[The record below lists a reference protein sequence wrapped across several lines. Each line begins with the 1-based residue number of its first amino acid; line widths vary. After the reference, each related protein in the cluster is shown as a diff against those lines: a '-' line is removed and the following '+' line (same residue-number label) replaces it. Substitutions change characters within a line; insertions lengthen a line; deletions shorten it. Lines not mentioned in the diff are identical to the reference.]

1 MWLTV
6 GRLWLRTTEGLILTL
21 LLCRITHTHTH
32 AQFRSCTHVTDE
44 FVQNCRHVD
53 SGFVF
58 QDYLLHT
65 RCHLVCNFFTFI
77 LFLGRLTY
85 FLCSSSSCSY
95 QQKSISVFSQS
106 KIELLEAY
114 LHVRSPTRV
123 LSNDTHTME
132 KRKHVFSPRTY
143 RLLFPSQQQKK
154 KMIERRVFER
164 ECRWSKWE
172 RKWREEDTQALKD
185 EGNTCR
191 FMFCS
196 VFERQSVLSK
206 MGQVER
212 ERQAE
217 PGGIRTYCKPL
228 WFVE

>member
-1 MWLTV
+1 MN
-6 GRLWLRTTEGLILTL
+6 
-21 LLCRITHTHTH
+21 LCRIADMLTRDLCSRTT
-32 AQFRSCTHVTDE
+32 S
-44 FVQNCRHVD
+44 
-53 SGFVF
+53 
-58 QDYLLHT
+58 YT

-154 KMIERRVFER
+154 WLKGEFLKGDVDEANGRGSGGRRTHR
-164 ECRWSKWE
+164 RWRMKVTHVVSCSALCLSDSQCCQKWD
-172 RKWREEDTQALKD
+172 RWR
-185 EGNTCR
+185 GR
-191 FMFCS
+191 G
-196 VFERQSVLSK
+196 RQSQEESELTVSLCDLWNNGIALRSHSLS
-206 MGQVER
+206 
-212 ERQAE
+212 
-217 PGGIRTYCKPL
+217 
-228 WFVE
+228 

>member
-1 MWLTV
+1 MN
-6 GRLWLRTTEGLILTL
+6 
-21 LLCRITHTHTH
+21 LCRIADMLTRDLCSRTT
-32 AQFRSCTHVTDE
+32 S
-44 FVQNCRHVD
+44 
-53 SGFVF
+53 
-58 QDYLLHT
+58 YT

-154 KMIERRVFER
+154 MIERRVFER

>member
-1 MWLTV
+1 MQNH
-6 GRLWLRTTEGLILTL
+6 
-21 LLCRITHTHTH
+21 THTHTH

-164 ECRWSKWE
+164 ECR
-172 RKWREEDTQALKD
+172 
-185 EGNTCR
+185 
-191 FMFCS
+191 
-196 VFERQSVLSK
+196 
-206 MGQVER
+206 
-212 ERQAE
+212 
-217 PGGIRTYCKPL
+217 
-228 WFVE
+228 